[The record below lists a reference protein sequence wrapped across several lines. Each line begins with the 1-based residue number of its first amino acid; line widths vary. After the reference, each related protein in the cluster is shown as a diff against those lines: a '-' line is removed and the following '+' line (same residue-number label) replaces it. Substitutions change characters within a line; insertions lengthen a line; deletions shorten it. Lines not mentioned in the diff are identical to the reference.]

1 MKKITAFM
9 LMICLCSALV
19 SCSFEPNET
28 RTEATN
34 EISSD
39 TDIQTET
46 ETLPAET
53 ETKAIETLTDTEPG
67 TETEQSGESAVYKV
81 YDPIH
86 ANTSNKGSLVLHDT
100 MKYRLDYGYTE
111 RDYGYPVSFSID
123 ETGAYTIEEPGVD
136 LILERKYIEIKITF
150 ENDENK
156 EAYLASVKNQYLMSE
171 LDGDAYDIVKKAA
184 NGGFSAAAD
193 ELADTAKLYP
203 AVQLLGKKAVLDKED
218 TTAYFQIGGAELSDN
233 EFYIVDNGYTLI
245 LNGDGTCSMRYDS
258 LKTDEKGFG
267 TFIASDIYA
276 GTYTQNGKQVTC
288 TITQDTLKYDFTDD
302 ASEQAYK
309 EYYDGQYSGGFLGKV
324 YYDYYMALISE
335 GGYTDDDMSDKY
347 IITLEEH
354 THTAVILESP
364 ETEG

>member
-1 MKKITAFM
+1 M
-9 LMICLCSALV
+9 
-19 SCSFEPNET
+19 
-28 RTEATN
+28 
-34 EISSD
+34 
-39 TDIQTET
+39 
-46 ETLPAET
+46 
-53 ETKAIETLTDTEPG
+53 
-67 TETEQSGESAVYKV
+67 
-81 YDPIH
+81 
-86 ANTSNKGSLVLHDT
+86 
-100 MKYRLDYGYTE
+100 
-111 RDYGYPVSFSID
+111 
-123 ETGAYTIEEPGVD
+123 
-136 LILERKYIEIKITF
+136 
-150 ENDENK
+150 
-156 EAYLASVKNQYLMSE
+156 
-171 LDGDAYDIVKKAA
+171 
-184 NGGFSAAAD
+184 
-193 ELADTAKLYP
+193 
-203 AVQLLGKKAVLDKED
+203 
-218 TTAYFQIGGAELSDN
+218 SDN

-335 GGYTDDDMSDKY
+335 DGYTDDDMSDKY